1 MSTKEIDTLKIIQD
15 VIEKRMKQHRAGSLL
30 KLSTRQVRRLCG
42 RVRREGAKGL
52 RHGLR
57 GQPSNHQL
65 PSGRLDKALGIVRTT
80 YLDFGPT
87 LANEKLESINKI
99 FLSTSILRRG
109 MIENGLWHP
118 HTQGAVHRAWRERR
132 ASVGELVQLDGSDHD
147 WFEGRGPRC
156 ALLIFIDDATSRI
169 LWGAF
174 IPVEDTLNLLASAK
188 SYLLQNGRPLALYV
202 DRDSIYKVNRQASV
216 DESLRTGNPSP
227 NSLVPWES
235 WALR

>member
-1 MSTKEIDTLKIIQD
+1 MAS
-15 VIEKRMKQHRAGSLL
+15 AY
-30 KLSTRQVRRLCG
+30 
-42 RVRREGAKGL
+42 A
-52 RHGLR
+52 
-57 GQPSNHQL
+57 
-65 PSGRLDKALGIVRTT
+65 
-80 YLDFGPT
+80 
-87 LANEKLESINKI
+87 
-99 FLSTSILRRG
+99 
-109 MIENGLWHP
+109 
-118 HTQGAVHRAWRERR
+118 GAVHRAWRERR